1 MTLTNLLLASALGLW
16 YAAACSAQPFPIC
29 YRCKGT
35 GTRRHSRT
43 DCPACRGTG
52 HRLRNGRRLANYLTR
67 TYRDA
72 HRPTDKNT
80 AGGGGADN
88 LRARLRGRGR
98 RDWW

>member
-1 MTLTNLLLASALGLW
+1 MTAYNVLLASALGLW
-16 YAAACSAQPFPIC
+16 YAAACAAQPFTTC

-52 HRLRNGRRLANYLTR
+52 HRLRNGRRLGNYLTR

-72 HRPTDKNT
+72 HPTTRKDAT
-80 AGGGGADN
+80 RDPGPDN
-88 LRARLRGRGR
+88 LRTRLRVR
-98 RDWW
+98 RQRNWW